1 MLKSLLGSESGEVS
15 TTSSEGKKVGESKI
29 TWECK
34 EPIWEGIDWLV
45 LQHEF
50 HTLGAPWRE
59 RKFGDFLKSF
69 LVSFIHLL
77 ASSWDLSTDAQLMY
91 YYLHGDNYRVTT
103 KECPTLIPYAWF
115 LDHPPFFLENQK

>member
-1 MLKSLLGSESGEVS
+1 MLGSESGEVN
-15 TTSSEGKKVGESKI
+15 TTSSEEKRLEESKI

-50 HTLGAPWRE
+50 NTLGVPWRE
-59 RKFGDFLKSF
+59 REFGDFLKSF
-69 LVSFIHLL
+69 LVAFVHLL

-91 YYLHGDNYRVTT
+91 YYLHGDNYKVTT
-103 KECPTLIPYAWF
+103 KKYLPTMPYAGF
-115 LDHPPFFLENQK
+115 LDSPAIL